1 MLQSQSFFS
10 LVPAERALS
19 PAALCEGAG
28 GNMAEASARQKG
40 GWNARLGRARNC
52 AGGAAHM
59 GGAQELWNDGWVSGG
74 RRCVLNQVNDMG
86 GGGKGGA
93 RAKRVCVCP
102 RAVQELRRV

>member
-1 MLQSQSFFS
+1 
-10 LVPAERALS
+10 
-19 PAALCEGAG
+19 
-28 GNMAEASARQKG
+28 
-40 GWNARLGRARNC
+40 
-52 AGGAAHM
+52 M